1 MGPYQF
7 TLAIIPSILT
17 GVVAIFTA
25 IKLWGLRS
33 ASGAVPLTL
42 IFLSISIWSIG
53 SAIETIFTTL
63 PVKTFWLQVQYLGI
77 SWSTVFWLL
86 FCLRYTNRQQ
96 PSDAVFYLIFSW
108 IPLATMVLVF
118 TNSYHSLFWSD
129 LKLTV
134 VRGTTII
141 QQDFGIWFWLN
152 TIYSHALYLF
162 GLFLLIREYF
172 RTPRALRQ
180 QTMLIILAGFVPG
193 IINYIALLAG
203 NNFPLLNLTALSF
216 LFMGVVVVFV
226 VYNHRLLDIIP
237 IARDTTIEN
246 MRDGIIV
253 VDLNDKIVDI
263 NPSGEKIVQTALND
277 VMGKPVGEVLA
288 DLTDWIDSTREG
300 KTPIKIINIGQG
312 QSKKVYVLNQIPLS
326 DIQGSLIGYTII
338 FHDNTE
344 SHILNKSL
352 KDQADRLEVLYE
364 IGKAITS
371 TLKIEDLLE
380 LIFNQL
386 SRVITSDAYFVA
398 LYLPE
403 SHKLDIRILYD
414 QGKRYPSREVD
425 AAQGLSSWVVEN
437 KQPLLIKDLRKELD
451 SLPVKPILVGEK
463 RLSRSWLGVPLLAEE
478 ELIGLL
484 AVTSYAPDSFDE
496 ADQLLM
502 EQISQQA
509 ALAIKNARH
518 YEEVQRQAN
527 LDSLTGVSN
536 HKHFIETL
544 YEETDKSLTAMMPI
558 SLIMLDIDHFK
569 IYNDTYGHMI
579 GDEVLRLTVQ
589 AIRSHIKK
597 TDTVGRW
604 GGEEFGI
611 VLPNATITQANMVA
625 NRIRRTLSELPL
637 FDIEGQTIPKPTIS
651 QGIATIP
658 DHTINADDLV
668 IIADRALYR
677 AKERGRDQVAV
688 GIPAPEKK
696 V

>member
-1 MGPYQF
+1 MEPLQF
-7 TLAIIPSILT
+7 SVTIIPSILA
-17 GVVAIFTA
+17 GALSVFTA
-25 IKLWGLRS
+25 IKLWNLRK
-33 ASGAVPLTL
+33 AKGAIPLAL
-42 IFLSISIWSIG
+42 LFLSIAIWSIG
-53 SAIETIFTTL
+53 SAAETIFASL
-63 PVKTFWLQVQYLGI
+63 EAKVFWLQLQYLGI
-77 SWSTVFWLL
+77 AWTTVFWLL
-86 FCLRYTNRQQ
+86 FCLRYTNRQH
-96 PSDAVFYLIFSW
+96 PSDTTFYLIFSW
-108 IPLATMVLVF
+108 IPLATIILAF
-118 TNSYHSLFWSD
+118 TNQYHYLLWSNLSLS
-129 LKLTV
+129 V
-134 VRGTTII
+134 VKDVSII
-141 QQDFGIWFWLN
+141 HQDNGVWFWLN
-152 TIYSHALYLF
+152 TAYSHSLYIA
-162 GLFLLIREYF
+162 GLVLLIHNYF

-180 QTMLIILAGFVPG
+180 QSLLIILAGFVPG
-193 IINYIALLAG
+193 ITNYITLAAG
-203 NNFPLLNLTALSF
+203 DIFPLLNLTALSF
-216 LFMGVVVVFV
+216 VFMGVIIVFV
-226 VYNHRLLDIIP
+226 VYYHRLLDIIP

-263 NPSGEKIVQTALND
+263 NPSAERIVQATLTD
-277 VMGKPVGEVLA
+277 VIGQPVEEILS
-288 DLTDWIDSTREG
+288 DLTDWISSTKEG

-312 QSKKVYVLNQIPLS
+312 KSKKIYVLNQIPLS

-371 TLKIEDLLE
+371 TLKIDDLLE

-398 LYLPE
+398 LYQPE
-403 SHKLDIRILYD
+403 THRLDIRILFD
-414 QGKRYPSREVD
+414 QGKRYPPQQVD
-425 AAQGLSSWVVEN
+425 AKQGLSSWVVDN
-437 KQPLLIKDLRKELD
+437 KKPLLIQDLRSELS

-463 RLSRSWLGVPLLAEE
+463 RLSRSWLGVPLLVEE
-478 ELIGLL
+478 ELIGIL
-484 AVTSYAPDSFDE
+484 AVTSYAPNSFDE
-496 ADQLLM
+496 ADRLLM

-509 ALAIKNARH
+509 ALAIQNARH
-518 YEEVQRQAN
+518 YEEVQRQAD

-536 HKHFIETL
+536 HKHFIKVL
-544 YEETDKSLTAMMPI
+544 YQETDKALTAMMPL

-569 IYNDTYGHMI
+569 VYNDTYGHMV

-637 FDIEGQTIPKPTIS
+637 FNIEGQTIPKPTIS

-658 DHTINADDLV
+658 DHTTSADDLV

-688 GIPAPEKK
+688 GMPAPENPS
-696 V
+696 